1 MADMKKRA
9 WTKIALA
16 FSVCLFI
23 LWGVLGAGS
32 TLSWFVDSEPGIK
45 NNFIVPELDL
55 KVFYKNDVVTR
66 YTEIDSTTKV
76 FNDRALYEPGYTQV
90 VYLRVDNAGDVDFT
104 YKISV
109 NASNYVDSINYYG
122 QPLHLPDHL
131 RFGVIFGDSEA
142 ELDREIAR
150 LQAGEDM
157 APTLVDQMNNKLNT
171 YSRVDDGIVV
181 KSGQSRYIALVVY
194 MPEEVGNE
202 ANYRGDTVPLVELGI
217 TLYAQQYEG
226 AGALTND

>member
-1 MADMKKRA
+1 MKKKLA
-9 WTKIALA
+9 TKIGLVL
-16 FSVCLFI
+16 SVCLLI
-23 LWGVLGAGS
+23 AWGVLGAGS
-32 TLSWFVDSEPGIK
+32 TLSWFSDSAPAIK

-55 KVFYKNDVVTR
+55 KVSYKNDVVTE
-66 YTEIDSTTKV
+66 YTEIGSDTKV

-90 VYLRVDNAGDVDFT
+90 VYLKVENAGGVDFT

-122 QPLHLPDHL
+122 KPLHLPNYL

-142 ELDREIAR
+142 DLDREIA
-150 LQAGEDM
+150 QFSAGEEM
-157 APTLVDQMNNKLNT
+157 APTLVDQLNNKLNT
-171 YSRVDDGIVV
+171 YSRVDDGVVV
-181 KSGQSRYIALVVY
+181 KAGQCRYVALIVY

-202 ANYRGDTVPLVELGI
+202 ANYRKGAGAPIVELGI

-226 AGALTND
+226 AGFVTVDS